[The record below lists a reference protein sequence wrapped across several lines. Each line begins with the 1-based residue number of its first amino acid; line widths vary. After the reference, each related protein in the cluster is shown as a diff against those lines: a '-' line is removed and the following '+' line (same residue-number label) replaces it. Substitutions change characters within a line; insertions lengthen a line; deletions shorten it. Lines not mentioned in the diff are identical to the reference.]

1 MTFKKISF
9 LLIFFLSIIFLNNLQ
24 IYKKFFVLLTKNP
37 EKRLIDYHGYCG
49 GESVGFIMFLY
60 KKYNF
65 KLIPKILNFD
75 KMVPDNYWSIFK
87 FNRGIRS
94 NNFNYEYLI
103 LLNYNTYNKKNVI
116 KFGKKKINLKDYK
129 IIENKQNCFLL
140 KLL

>member
-1 MTFKKISF
+1 M
-9 LLIFFLSIIFLNNLQ
+9 
-24 IYKKFFVLLTKNP
+24 
-37 EKRLIDYHGYCG
+37 R
-49 GESVGFIMFLY
+49 GESVGFIKFLY

>member
-49 GESVGFIMFLY
+49 GESVGFIKFLY

-103 LLNYNTYNKKNVI
+103 LLNYNTYNKKRDKI
-116 KFGKKKINLKDYK
+116 WKKKD
-129 IIENKQNCFLL
+129 
-140 KLL
+140 

>member
-1 MTFKKISF
+1 M
-9 LLIFFLSIIFLNNLQ
+9 NNLQ

-49 GESVGFIMFLY
+49 ESQLDLLSFYI
-60 KKYNF
+60 KYNF